1 MATEPEAVHV
11 QPVVRREANWRTHL
25 IAGLIVTAPVG
36 SLVISVTT
44 GAIFIL
50 GVDGVGAVVAGLI
63 LGGGVWLGMAVVVTA
78 FLGVERA
85 NRSIHKALTARVEA
99 MSTGPLPPSV
109 ESQLNALAQELG
121 MSRSSVQSEDER
133 QQLIA
138 HLQNSQR

>member
-1 MATEPEAVHV
+1 VATEPEAVQV
-11 QPVVRREANWRTHL
+11 QPVVSRQPNWRANL

-44 GAIFIL
+44 GAIFII

-63 LGGGVWLGMAVVVTA
+63 LGGAVWLGMAVVVTA

-99 MSTGPLPPSV
+99 MSAGPMPPSV

-121 MSRSSVQSEDER
+121 MSRSSTQSEDER

-138 HLQNSQR
+138 QLQNAQR

>member
-1 MATEPEAVHV
+1 VANEPEAVQV
-11 QPVVRREANWRTHL
+11 QRVVSRQPNWRANL

-50 GVDGVGAVVAGLI
+50 GVDGVRAVLAGLI
-63 LGGGVWLGMAVVVTA
+63 LGGAIWFGMAVAVTA

-99 MSTGPLPPSV
+99 MSVGPMPPSV

-121 MSRSSVQSEDER
+121 MSRLSTQSEDER

-138 HLQNSQR
+138 QLQNAQR